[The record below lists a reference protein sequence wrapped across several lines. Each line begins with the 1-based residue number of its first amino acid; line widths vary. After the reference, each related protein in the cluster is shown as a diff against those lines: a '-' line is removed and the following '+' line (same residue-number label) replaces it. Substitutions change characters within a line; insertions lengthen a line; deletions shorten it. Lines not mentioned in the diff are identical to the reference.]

1 MTQENSADRVA
12 DAAEISTDPSGV
24 ASRIAPSRVATTFR
38 QIFREWS
45 FRGESNWLFFIV
57 LVTAVVILAVM
68 AGAVVPGYTHSTAR
82 TYTSRFGYPELLR
95 MRGKPFPVVTA
106 RTEQRTL
113 SRAYLGEGVMRSE
126 PVLVPIL
133 SVGRVMNVKV
143 TAGDRVSKGQLI
155 AEVDPNRARINL
167 EAARAAVKTAQAEA
181 ERTTIGSSYIGRFE
195 RPRLE
200 AIGLKM
206 AKQEVDLQGQLLTI
220 WRRLQGK
227 GFTARFQI
235 VQSLILLVAAQL
247 QSELSEAQLDMAE
260 KGLVQSKRIAQEA
273 IRTAELALE
282 LRQSELEGCKVYAPF
297 DCTVERCLV
306 HEGEYNAAPG
316 NPGFL
321 VAAGMWFE
329 AQFDQASYNQF
340 HTGDPVEVRLEA
352 LTGRPLS
359 GRVARI
365 VPFVSYNLGGPET
378 TRPVRP
384 LGTGAPE
391 WPATY
396 AVRVDVGDDPTSR
409 SWPLINGLTGFGK
422 VALNTQATAIPRSAV
437 ISVSGQSGMV
447 YVVRGDRFEPRQV
460 TVGIVDG
467 EWAEIREGLGPND
480 EVIIDGHFAL
490 MPDDRIV
497 VSKRIDG
504 GR

>member
-1 MTQENSADRVA
+1 MMTKV
-12 DAAEISTDPSGV
+12 AAE
-24 ASRIAPSRVATTFR
+24 
-38 QIFREWS
+38 
-45 FRGESNWLFFIV
+45 
-57 LVTAVVILAVM
+57 
-68 AGAVVPGYTHSTAR
+68 
-82 TYTSRFGYPELLR
+82 
-95 MRGKPFPVVTA
+95 
-106 RTEQRTL
+106 
-113 SRAYLGEGVMRSE
+113 
-126 PVLVPIL
+126 
-133 SVGRVMNVKV
+133 
-143 TAGDRVSKGQLI
+143 
-155 AEVDPNRARINL
+155 
-167 EAARAAVKTAQAEA
+167 
-181 ERTTIGSSYIGRFE
+181 
-195 RPRLE
+195 
-200 AIGLKM
+200 
-206 AKQEVDLQGQLLTI
+206 LQ
-220 WRRLQGK
+220 K
-227 GFTARFQI
+227 
-235 VQSLILLVAAQL
+235 
-247 QSELSEAQLDMAE
+247 ELSEAQLDMAE

-273 IRTAELALE
+273 IRTAELAVE
-282 LRQSELEGCKVYAPF
+282 LRQAELEGCKVYAPF

-329 AQFDQASYNQF
+329 AQFDQVSYNQF

-396 AVRVDVGDDPTSR
+396 AVRVDISNDPTTR
-409 SWPLINGLTGFGK
+409 EWPLINGLTGFGK
-422 VALNTQATAIPRSAV
+422 VALDTRATAIPRSAV

-447 YVVRGDRFEPRQV
+447 YVVRGDRFEPREI
-460 TVGIVDG
+460 TLGIVDG
-467 EWAEIREGLGPND
+467 EWAAIRNGLARDD

-497 VSKRIDG
+497 VSRRTNG